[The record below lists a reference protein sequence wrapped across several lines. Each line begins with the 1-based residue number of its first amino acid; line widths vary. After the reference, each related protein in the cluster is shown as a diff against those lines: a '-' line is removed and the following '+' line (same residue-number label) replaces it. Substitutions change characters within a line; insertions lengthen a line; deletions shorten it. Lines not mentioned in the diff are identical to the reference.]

1 MDVDKT
7 PPAEPESHNLSD
19 SLQTEPS
26 TVVPA
31 REVEEMLPEP
41 NLPVQAPDLSNDTGS
56 FNSSENN
63 ESLLNAKIE
72 PFSQNGTPMQ
82 STRISDNIESF
93 HMDDSASEDFTIENT
108 EDGTVGNVTG
118 YKRGHSMSFVN
129 KQFDF
134 LAESKSSL
142 KSALSTRRERDEIL
156 EDVAEKSYYEEG
168 DIISPKAKNKRR
180 SNTVAYDDTS
190 IIEFNPKSIASFRKT
205 QRVKNYEA
213 RATVS
218 SVFQEVE
225 NEVVAVDV
233 TKRKRDLEEIISKQ
247 MNIIRQTSAALSVC
261 TDLKHGKGTK
271 TQVAA
276 EACLLE
282 ASRRYE
288 AAKSGLDKLKTEKGL
303 SVGVLEIGDIHL
315 RFEINND
322 YPFLNSNLELA
333 TKKRSKVRST

>member
-7 PPAEPESHNLSD
+7 PPAQQMEPESLDLSD
-19 SLQTEPS
+19 SVHTEPY

-31 REVEEMLPEP
+31 REEMLPEP
-41 NLPVQAPDLSNDTGS
+41 HLPVAETSNDTVGS
-56 FNSSENN
+56 YQSSENN

-72 PFSQNGTPMQ
+72 PVSEFGTPLQ

-108 EDGTVGNVTG
+108 VENTVSNVTG

-129 KQFDF
+129 NQFDF

-168 DIISPKAKNKRR
+168 DIVSPKAKNKRR

-205 QRVKNYEA
+205 QRLKNYEA

-225 NEVVAVDV
+225 DNEVKVDI
-233 TKRKRDLEEIISKQ
+233 TKRKRELEEIVSKQ
-247 MNIIRQTSAALSVC
+247 MSIIRQTSAALSVC
-261 TDLKHGKGTK
+261 TDLKHGKGTQ

-282 ASRRYE
+282 ATKKYE
-288 AAKSGLDKLKTEKGL
+288 AAKSGLEKLKTEKGL
-303 SVGVLEIGDIHL
+303 SVGKLEIGDIHL
-315 RFEINND
+315 R
-322 YPFLNSNLELA
+322 
-333 TKKRSKVRST
+333 

>member
-7 PPAEPESHNLSD
+7 PPAEPESHDLSD
-19 SLQTEPS
+19 SLHTEPS

-31 REVEEMLPEP
+31 REIEEISEMLPEP
-41 NLPVQAPDLSNDTGS
+41 NLPVHAPESSNDTGS
-56 FNSSENN
+56 FNSSGNN

-72 PFSQNGTPMQ
+72 PCSEFGTPMQ

-108 EDGTVGNVTG
+108 EDGGNVTG

-233 TKRKRDLEEIISKQ
+233 TKRKRELEEIISKQ

-315 RFEINND
+315 R
-322 YPFLNSNLELA
+322 
-333 TKKRSKVRST
+333 